1 MGTYLLEVILFQ
13 AVFLAI
19 YLIFLRKEILFQ
31 WNRIYL
37 LSTVLLAFALPFI
50 EIPLLQTQVIIP
62 LQIQELSP
70 VIIGATSVESTANV
84 ASGNLPISF
93 WWMALYLSGV
103 VFTLVNLL
111 HKYQEINRYFRFKRK
126 GDQGIITI
134 PNSDAAFTFLNTV
147 FLGENIETE
156 TRQHILAHEK
166 VHVIERHGID
176 LFFFET
182 LRVLLWF
189 NPFIYGYQRSISEL
203 HEYIA
208 DAKAVRHIEHRSYYN
223 QLLNTAFGSQKISFI
238 NTFFNQSLIKKRIIM
253 LQKRSKTTAKWKY
266 ALLVPVLAGMLTYVG
281 CSSDNNPENG
291 QSQTLEQ
298 QISDLQATIDAK
310 GELTEKEVSLLKNLN
325 TSMNENEVIEV
336 VETSNQ
342 EEENVALDEAFITDV
357 PYAVVENVPTFAGCE
372 DLADNDAKKRCMSE
386 SISLFVQKHFDTSLG
401 KKLGL
406 TGINKIYVQF
416 KINNKGVVEFMGSR
430 GPDPALEKEAER
442 VVNLLPDMTP
452 GKQKGQP
459 VNVLYALPIVLQV
472 SK

>member
-93 WWMALYLSGV
+93 WWMALYLTGV
-103 VFTLVNLL
+103 IFTLVNLL
-111 HKYQEINRYFRFKRK
+111 RKYQEINRYFRFKRK
-126 GDQGIITI
+126 GDHGIITI
-134 PNSDAAFTFLNTV
+134 PNSDAAFTFLNTI
-147 FLGENIETE
+147 FLGENLETE

-253 LQKRSKTTAKWKY
+253 LQKRSKTNAKWKY

-281 CSSDNNPENG
+281 CSSDNSSEND
-291 QSQTLEQ
+291 QSETLEQ
-298 QISDLQATIDAK
+298 QISDLQATIEAK
-310 GELTEKEVSLLKNLN
+310 GELTEKETILLKNLTVDYN
-325 TSMNENEVIEV
+325 NKPVIEV
-336 VETSNQ
+336 KEVP
-342 EEENVALDEAFITDV
+342 EEENVMVDETVVSDV

-386 SISLFVQKHFDTSLG
+386 SISYFVQKNFDTSLG
-401 KKLGL
+401 KKLNL
-406 TGINKIYVQF
+406 KGINKVYVQF
-416 KINNKGVVEFMGSR
+416 MIDKNGHVQFMGSR